1 MYMYVCRKN
10 KVENKFKVKLQTNI
24 LKQATKTLLKSKT
37 ITAGCVNE
45 AKGWLKGMR
54 QMPELCAKYRK
65 NWSGKF
71 EFWSG
76 KSQGKVREFCF
87 TQIVDTLSDEQGGCQ
102 SKMATLFFASSPE
115 PKGQLI

>member
-87 TQIVDTLSDEQGGCQ
+87 TQIVDTLNWAQ
-102 SKMATLFFASSPE
+102 LFKANDILS
-115 PKGQLI
+115 

>member
-1 MYMYVCRKN
+1 MYVCRKN

-71 EFWSG
+71 EFLSG
-76 KSQGKVREFCF
+76 KSQGILLYSNCGHPGDFISQCEIWHVCVNKTPFV
-87 TQIVDTLSDEQGGCQ
+87 
-102 SKMATLFFASSPE
+102 SKMVIWVDICL
-115 PKGQLI
+115 K

>member
-1 MYMYVCRKN
+1 MYVCRKN

-87 TQIVDTLSDEQGGCQ
+87 TQIVDTLNSRDIDIMKYVLTDGRMDEQQ
-102 SKMATLFFASSPE
+102 TDTIKLT
-115 PKGQLI
+115 

>member
-37 ITAGCVNE
+37 ITTGCVNE

-65 NWSGKF
+65 FGQGNLSFG
-71 EFWSG
+71 
-76 KSQGKVREFCF
+76 QGKVREK
-87 TQIVDTLSDEQGGCQ
+87 SGN
-102 SKMATLFFASSPE
+102 FALLKLWTP
-115 PKGQLI
+115 

>member
-10 KVENKFKVKLQTNI
+10 KVEIKFKVKLQTNI

-76 KSQGKVREFCF
+76 KSQGILLYSNCGHPDRPCFVCVRL
-87 TQIVDTLSDEQGGCQ
+87 IHRTLQ
-102 SKMATLFFASSPE
+102 S
-115 PKGQLI
+115 

>member
-1 MYMYVCRKN
+1 MY
-10 KVENKFKVKLQTNI
+10 VENKFKVKLQTNI

-87 TQIVDTLSDEQGGCQ
+87 TQIVDTLNAASDQG
-102 SKMATLFFASSPE
+102 L
-115 PKGQLI
+115 